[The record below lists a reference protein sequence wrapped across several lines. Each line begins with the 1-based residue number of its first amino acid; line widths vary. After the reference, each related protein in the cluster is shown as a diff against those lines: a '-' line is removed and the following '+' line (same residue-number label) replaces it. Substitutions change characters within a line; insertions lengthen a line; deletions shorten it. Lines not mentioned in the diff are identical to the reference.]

1 MVPCKL
7 LGRRSRQCR
16 FAAPRAPHLSFFKNS
31 GEWFATFLQQRKG
44 EWFARTR
51 EEGVRYGQIMA
62 EYRDITGAGG
72 DEAAQTPVFAP
83 FAGTEGYSPVA
94 YAPYILTAV
103 IGRLFSLDLPELL
116 FLMRFLGLIVFTA
129 VAAYAIAIG
138 RCQ

>member
-1 MVPCKL
+1 
-7 LGRRSRQCR
+7 
-16 FAAPRAPHLSFFKNS
+16 
-31 GEWFATFLQQRKG
+31 
-44 EWFARTR
+44 
-51 EEGVRYGQIMA
+51 MA

-116 FLMRFLGLIVFTA
+116 FLMRFLGLVVFTA
-129 VAAYAIAIG
+129 VAAYAIATG